1 MALGLACSV
10 DLLGTT
16 LAGTSPSLRSHR
28 ANFTVASWKA
38 VRRGFPVARTHEPGV
53 SGEQA
58 LGRLA
63 VQPHLSRRQGN
74 PASSFLMSSISMENM
89 NLFGWDPNT
98 GDSIVLASAP
108 ASGDP
113 APAWLFSRCPE
124 VLGQLC
130 RGLNPA
136 TFLAWEMDPG
146 E

>member
-1 MALGLACSV
+1 M

-16 LAGTSPSLRSHR
+16 LAGISPSLQSHR
-28 ANFTVASWKA
+28 ASFPVASWEA
-38 VRRGFPVARTHEPGV
+38 ALRGFPVAGIHEPGV

-58 LGRLA
+58 PGWLCSHISAGVREA
-63 VQPHLSRRQGN
+63 
-74 PASSFLMSSISMENM
+74 PASGFLMSSISTENM
-89 NLFGWDPNT
+89 NLFGQDPDT

-113 APAWLFSRCPE
+113 ASAWLFSRCLE
-124 VLGQLC
+124 VLGQPF
-130 RGLNPA
+130 RSLNPA